1 MSENLTVKEIV
12 ELLNSAKNY
21 SRFIIRKN
29 GGGCIQDAEEYTRLS
44 WESIDELSRAL
55 PPDTKS

>member
-1 MSENLTVKEIV
+1 MSNDVTVREIV
-12 ELLNSAKNY
+12 EFLKSAKKY

-44 WESIDELSRAL
+44 WESIDELSQTF
-55 PPDTKS
+55 PPETTE